1 MTGYFLVRQKNSEI
15 KQVMTYESFYDDL
28 TNGRIERLRIVNDYF
43 KGLYKDAVI
52 VRGKSGKEM
61 LLYIA
66 DVSDFLKNLELVQ
79 KSLNLT
85 PVDVQQVIIPQV
97 HLPFIQSTITSGILT
112 ALYYILFKQ
121 KMFGMQ

>member
-1 MTGYFLVRQKNSEI
+1 
-15 KQVMTYESFYDDL
+15 MTYESFYDDL

-52 VRGKSGKEM
+52 VRGKSGREM

-85 PVDVQQVIIPQV
+85 PVDV
-97 HLPFIQSTITSGILT
+97 
-112 ALYYILFKQ
+112 
-121 KMFGMQ
+121 